1 MALIEVQRKSSVL
14 RKAQFGCLQ
23 DAYTVNVTRSC
34 EFMCV
39 YCYARGYPEAPSAG
53 DVHLYRNLPE
63 KLARELDKPRR
74 RSVINWVMFNTASDS
89 FQTHPLVLDA
99 AYGCMK
105 VLLERGIGFSFL
117 TKGWIPNRFIEL
129 FCDYPELVAARIG
142 LVSTSPRYRDV
153 FEPHA
158 ATAVERLHNIERL
171 KAGGIGVE
179 VRIDPV
185 IPFYTDDEDS
195 IRALY
200 EALAARDIRVVSVS
214 YLHLRPAVLD
224 QLRRELPTTEF
235 NILGSCFES
244 QPWSVVGGSARSK
257 LIPLP
262 LREKGYRRFME
273 LSRGFGITPLICSCK
288 NPDMKA
294 HQCSTGMQ
302 VERTKR
308 LPQDKERQLSLFP
321 C

>member
-1 MALIEVQRKSSVL
+1 
-14 RKAQFGCLQ
+14 
-23 DAYTVNVTRSC
+23 
-34 EFMCV
+34 MCV

-63 KLARELDKPRR
+63 KLARELDNPRR
-74 RSVINWVMFNTASDS
+74 RSPTDWVIFNTASDS
-89 FQTHPLVLDA
+89 FQTHPMVLDA

-105 VLLERGIGFSFL
+105 VLLERGIGLSFL

-129 FCDYPELVAARIG
+129 FSDYPKLVAARIG
-142 LVSTSPRYRDV
+142 LVSTSPRYRDM

-158 ATAVERLHNIERL
+158 ATAGERFCNIQRL
-171 KAGGIGVE
+171 KAVGINVE

-224 QLRRELPTTEF
+224 QLQRELPTTEF

-244 QPWSVVGGSARSK
+244 QPWSVVGASTRSK

-262 LREKGYRRFME
+262 LREKGYQRFVD
-273 LSRGFGITPLICSCK
+273 LSTEFGIMPLICSCK

-294 HQCSTGMQ
+294 QQCSTGMR

-308 LPQDKERQLSLFP
+308 LPQEKRGQLSLFP